1 VNSTNTKDQR
11 EAAPKQNYSSEQIRD
26 YLADLEDLL
35 EFIEA
40 AETHYEVLDIDELAT
55 TGEIKIAYMRATALL
70 NPGQFHLDLPQPE
83 EFLPRIDQAFEKVS
97 RAFSVLV
104 NFSRRVEYD
113 DSLFHRETQEVEPE
127 RFELA
132 SSLADEVEPRT
143 GEMPESQNNVDNE
156 RRRHRR
162 FELTIAVQASGYD
175 VSGKPWSEMTQS
187 LDVSVS
193 GTRLQ
198 LLTSVQI
205 GMVLKLSM
213 PMPMALRSYGFFDT
227 AYEVYAI
234 VRRNDDMGKAGSL
247 IGLEFLGDQ
256 PPPGYLEKPW
266 GIFQVIPPTIADRR
280 KTPRKKGIKP
290 FQIEYYDSELN
301 LLGREKAISE
311 DFGLGGMRLCV
322 KDMPSSFNLVRV
334 TSVSGKFE
342 SLAMV
347 TKRFS
352 GKDGQVRL
360 CLSFIHKVERVN

>member
-1 VNSTNTKDQR
+1 MNSINIKNP
-11 EAAPKQNYSSEQIRD
+11 EAHAPKQSYTDEQISD
-26 YLADLEDLL
+26 YLADLKDLL

-40 AETHYEVLDIDELAT
+40 AETHYEVLDVDELAT

-70 NPGQFHLDLPQPE
+70 NPAQYQLDLPQPE
-83 EFLPRIDQAFEKVS
+83 EYLPRIDHAFEKIS
-97 RAFSVLV
+97 QAFSVLV
-104 NFSRRVEYD
+104 NFTRRVEYD
-113 DSLFHRETQEVEPE
+113 DTLFHRE
-127 RFELA
+127 
-132 SSLADEVEPRT
+132 
-143 GEMPESQNNVDNE
+143 EMAARLEAANQTLPSVNEIESRPDESQEREKQAENE

-162 FELTIAVQASGYD
+162 FELTLAVQVSGYD
-175 VSGKPWSEMTQS
+175 AQGKPWSEMSQS

-193 GTRLQ
+193 GARLR
-198 LLTSVQI
+198 LITPVQI

-213 PMPMALRSYGFFDT
+213 PMPMTLRSYGFFDN

-234 VRRNDDMGKAGSL
+234 VRRIDMNANIASL

-256 PPPGYLEKPW
+256 PPAGYLEKPW
-266 GIFQVIPPTIADRR
+266 GIFQITPPAITERR
-280 KTPRKKGIKP
+280 KTPRKKGMKP

-347 TKRFS
+347 TKRYS